1 MKTNLL
7 LCALLLALSLL
18 GAQALNPYQNLI
30 HSSRCADGNLRLRWM
45 DPTGLGLET
54 ECWYAADGA
63 AWQQAPTGVY
73 SDLQLQAL
81 VPYEFGQNLRYRLRT
96 ELTLMDESLVYM
108 HAPYLDSDLFP
119 PQISKLG
126 QIGVDAVG
134 DSVMLYAPYLDLT
147 ESWFGATQS
156 RLFSALANVPNSFPT
171 LNSVYSYNAYIT
183 TLTNPDTVIDTLT
196 YAMIYSFYIADVIQP
211 GLYKLRMGDAGIPS
225 FTRIGNIQSMV
236 LGGKLFMS
244 CNLADLVND
253 PDFGA
258 WPNSINGLVASSLTM
273 NLSIDPN
280 TYAISYG
287 IGDYSTPGLLFFE
300 DHTYQAGA
308 NTPPQCT
315 NYWFDL
321 MSQTFNFDYFDAEG
335 DFPIQME
342 LELPDAQILEPLPL
356 GYDFSQPVSYSVEL
370 PGIPDFAT
378 LRWSDNGIDI
388 PEYVHWFVS
397 SNDGLL
403 PAAEL
408 SCRLPNPLRSGDPA
422 RISLAG
428 LAKAAL
434 SVSVYNLRGQK
445 LGLLYEGN
453 VSAGAFDL
461 PWNGTLNGS
470 ALDSGVYFLRITQ
483 DGRSAN
489 HRFVVTK

>member
-1 MKTNLL
+1 MKNKLL
-7 LCALLLALSLL
+7 LCVLLLAFALL

-30 HSSRCADGNLRLRWM
+30 HSSRCADGNLRLRWT

-54 ECWYAADGA
+54 QCWHAADGA
-63 AWQQAPTGVY
+63 DWQQAPTGVY

-96 ELTLMDESLVYM
+96 EITLMDESLVYM
-108 HAPYLDSDLFP
+108 HAPYLNSELFP

-156 RLFSALANVPNSFPT
+156 KLFSALANVPNSFPT
-171 LNSVYSYNAYIT
+171 LNSVFSYNAYIT
-183 TLTNPDTVIDTLT
+183 TLTNPDTVIDTLA

-244 CNLADLVND
+244 CNLSDLTGD

-258 WPNSINGLVASSLTM
+258 WPNSINGLAAASLTM

-280 TYAISYG
+280 TYAVSYG

-300 DHTYQAGA
+300 DHSYQANA
-308 NTPPQCT
+308 NTLPQCT

-321 MSQTFNFDYFDAEG
+321 MSHTFSFDYFDAEG

-342 LELPDAQILEPLPL
+342 LVLPDAQILEPLPL
-356 GYDFSQPVSYSVEL
+356 GYNFSQPVSYSVQL

-378 LRWSDNGIDI
+378 LRWSDNAIDI
-388 PEYVHWFVS
+388 TEYMHWFVS
-397 SNDGLL
+397 NDDDLL
-403 PAAEL
+403 PSADL
-408 SCRLPNPLRSGDPA
+408 SCLLPNPFRSGEPGL
-422 RISLAG
+422 ISLAG
-428 LAKAAL
+428 LSKGAL

-445 LGLLYEGN
+445 LGTLFEGN
-453 VSAGAFDL
+453 SFQGSL
-461 PWNGTLNGS
+461 EIPWNGSLDGTG
-470 ALDSGVYFLRITQ
+470 LDSGVYFLRVTQ
-483 DGRSAN
+483 GGRAVN
-489 HRFVVTK
+489 RRFVITK